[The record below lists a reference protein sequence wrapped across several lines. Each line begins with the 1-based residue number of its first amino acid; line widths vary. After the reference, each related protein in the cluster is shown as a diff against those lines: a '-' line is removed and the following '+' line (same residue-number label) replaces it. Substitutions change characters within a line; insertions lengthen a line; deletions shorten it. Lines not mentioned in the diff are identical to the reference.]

1 MLPRI
6 IRALSHGDSAA
17 LLRYDG
23 KLSHWSYVALSK
35 ADDAP
40 FANYL
45 GNAGAKVGVVAGP
58 FGDVFARKAARDL
71 GKVNGYCK
79 YDVGVKMGY

>member
-1 MLPRI
+1 ML
-6 IRALSHGDSAA
+6 RAS
-17 LLRYDG
+17 
-23 KLSHWSYVALSK
+23 
-35 ADDAP
+35 
-40 FANYL
+40 
-45 GNAGAKVGVVAGP
+45 VGVVASP